1 MIGSMTVPRQGIGR
15 ADVAIAVGFSA
26 LGLLLMYGNV
36 TDEQVEASVLAMPLF
51 LAVTVPVLWRR
62 AAPIPAIA
70 VSLGAWLVHVAL
82 FGIVVV
88 RCGVVLPLA
97 FVYAFTCGVQL
108 EGRASRDGLALA
120 CALIVGEGVAYVGL
134 FAVVFIA
141 IAAAMWSVGRV
152 VRSRRRLALELDARS
167 RELRDTR
174 DQRARLEVAMDRAR
188 LSRELDALLQRRL
201 GELGRMAE
209 AGACNSEPAAA
220 AATLVEIEHES
231 RRTLDEMRALVGA
244 LRSDGDELAPT
255 SPQPTLAHL
264 EALLLNARGSGARL
278 SVAGHPRVLPPGVE
292 LSAYRIV
299 EHLLDAMD
307 DAPDVDVRIGFEDDA
322 LEIAVAGRARRGAK
336 ASIERAR
343 ERVTLQNGTLDATIR
358 GGQARALASLPIAAV
373 A

>member
-1 MIGSMTVPRQGIGR
+1 MIGSMRLSRQEIGR
-15 ADVAIAVGFSA
+15 VDVALALGFSA

-36 TDEQVEASVLAMPLF
+36 TDQAVDASVLAMPLF

-82 FGIVVV
+82 FGVVVV

-97 FVYAFTCGVQL
+97 FVYAFTCGAQL
-108 EGRASRDGLALA
+108 DGRASRNGLLLA
-120 CALIVGEGVAYVGL
+120 SALIIGEGLAYVGL
-134 FAVVFIA
+134 AAVVFLA
-141 IAAAMWSVGRV
+141 IAAAMWSIGRV
-152 VRSRRRLALELDARS
+152 VRSRRRMAIELDARS
-167 RELRDTR
+167 RELRVAR
-174 DQRARLEVAMDRAR
+174 DERARLEVAMDRAR

-209 AGACNSEPAAA
+209 AGANGSEPAV
-220 AATLVEIEHES
+220 ATATMIEIEHES
-231 RRTLDEMRALVGA
+231 RRTLEEMRALVGV
-244 LRSDGDELAPT
+244 LRSDAEEPAPT

-264 EALLLNARGSGARL
+264 EALLLRARGSGARL
-278 SVAGHPRVLPPGVE
+278 NVAGHPRVLPPGVE

-299 EHLLDAMD
+299 EHLLDAID
-307 DAPDVDVRIGFEDDA
+307 DAPDVDVRVGFEDDA
-322 LEIAVAGRARRGAK
+322 LEIAVAGRARRDAK

-358 GGQARALASLPIAAV
+358 GGRARALASLPLVTAV
-373 A
+373 